1 MPVVGLQ
8 GCIVVEQ
15 LCKFLDLILF
25 ALALVRLDAQGSL
38 KLRGPRHSGSACSAR
53 CLANATPQ
61 ANQCNVPVP
70 LQASWAPGVTASG
83 SPGMQQS
90 PQRVLHEW
98 LTRANCLPLTID
110 AEMPKICAVVKDP
123 FSDGCME
130 VCNMPADS
138 GSISFRRQ
146 HCITCTTA
154 QSCCSQHSVKDLKI
168 LKLSNVMYRDRLAQN
183 REVAVGGRAI

>member
-1 MPVVGLQ
+1 MVGLQ
-8 GCIVVEQ
+8 GCIFIEQ
-15 LCKFLDLILF
+15 LCEFLDLILF

-38 KLRGPRHSGSACSAR
+38 KLRGPRHSGSARSPR

-61 ANQCNVPVP
+61 ANQCTVPVP

-98 LTRANCLPLTID
+98 LTRTNCLPLTID
-110 AEMPKICAVVKDP
+110 AEMPNIRAVVKDP
-123 FSDGCME
+123 FLDGCME
-130 VCNMPADS
+130 VCSTPADN
-138 GSISFRRQ
+138 GPISFRRQ
-146 HCITCTTA
+146 HCVMCTTA
-154 QSCCSQHSVKDLKI
+154 QSRCSQHSVKDLKVP
-168 LKLSNVMYRDRLAQN
+168 KLSNVMYRDRLAQN